1 MRVDLEGEWKTQ
13 NVVLIPYYKGGLK
26 IRDDI
31 SAVTPRTGGK
41 HEGPMEEWT
50 FGQSFP
56 MFRTAGS
63 KFNLGVLIPPMLLA
77 PWS

>member
-31 SAVTPRTGGK
+31 SAVTPRTGGEALRA
-41 HEGPMEEWT
+41 HGRVDIWT
-50 FGQSFP
+50 KFP
-56 MFRTAGS
+56 H
-63 KFNLGVLIPPMLLA
+63 VQDC
-77 PWS
+77 WQ